1 MDQVNDGGAQY
12 LSNFHVVTIFMNKSI
27 MCPFPYSLR
36 LFQGEDPGGESG
48 DGAGDLAAGVHP
60 ARLRGAR
67 RVRLHPQ
74 AGHQAQP
81 QDQRQRRQPQRPRQ
95 PQQLR
100 RRRRSVHHD
109 EGMCKRMNEI
119 TYCHK

>member
-1 MDQVNDGGAQY
+1 MDQVNDGGVQY
-12 LSNFHVVTIFMNKSI
+12 LSNFHVVTKFMNKS
-27 MCPFPYSLR
+27 MMYPFPYSLR
-36 LFQGEDPGGESG
+36 LFQGADPGGESG

-95 PQQLR
+95 PKQLR
-100 RRRRSVHHD
+100 RRR
-109 EGMCKRMNEI
+109 
-119 TYCHK
+119 